1 MRALYR
7 RAEAYYSKGSTA
19 DLELCVTDLQS
30 ALKLEPGNTQVR
42 AGGQGG
48 GGGVDLQSALKL
60 EPGNTRVG
68 AGMWGRVD
76 QSNYDVPVMF
86 LEGTCSPL
94 DAHLLVMLLYYSITL
109 LLYYS
114 ITQLLYYY
122 YSDDPAGA
130 GSTGQTSG
138 GAQGA
143 GQVGRGGRGVE
154 GRGGQRGDG

>member
-68 AGMWGRVD
+68 AGLWGRVD

-114 ITQLLYYY
+114 ITQLLYY
-122 YSDDPAGA
+122 SITLMILQVRAALAKRQAELREQDRWGGGA
-130 GSTGQTSG
+130 G
-138 GAQGA
+138 
-143 GQVGRGGRGVE
+143 GRPE
-154 GRGGQRGDG
+154 GWPPAH